1 MKNVPSS
8 HFILHEAHCLRF
20 LAPQRKEPV
29 LGAKTQE
36 HCEQRDSQVKCVMCH
51 QSVQKSLLKL
61 HEAKECQERPVKCR
75 FCELTMHVSTLE
87 THEAHCGFR
96 TERCPHCDQL
106 ILLWVLD
113 QHRDVCQL
121 KQALSREGERT
132 SVPSRKICKYCDK
145 IISGSLQSH
154 YMEDCSAASEPLK
167 KLLISFPS
175 RPGGNQTPTEEKAVR
190 PKTKDINR
198 SPLLFES
205 STNQAPRDTDRPMN
219 LPSESELGSG
229 AASPAENEPPYDILK
244 RCLQCGILLPLP
256 ILNQHEVKCRQL
268 AFSRESR

>member
-1 MKNVPSS
+1 MEEEFLVCRNCMKNVPSS

-36 HCEQRDSQVKCVMCH
+36 HCEQRDSQ
-51 QSVQKSLLKL
+51 
-61 HEAKECQERPVKCR
+61 
-75 FCELTMHVSTLE
+75 
-87 THEAHCGFR
+87 
-96 TERCPHCDQL
+96 
-106 ILLWVLD
+106 
-113 QHRDVCQL
+113 
-121 KQALSREGERT
+121 
-132 SVPSRKICKYCDK
+132 
-145 IISGSLQSH
+145 
-154 YMEDCSAASEPLK
+154 EDCSAASEPLK